1 MRVVKVETKER
12 GNSKEVGRYEKGLER
27 ARMRGEGV
35 GESRVCDDP
44 SRRSLQ
50 MPQWTLY
57 TFNSPI
63 DNLPE
68 VGSIRIG
75 PP

>member
-1 MRVVKVETKER
+1 M
-12 GNSKEVGRYEKGLER
+12 
-27 ARMRGEGV
+27 
-35 GESRVCDDP
+35 GESRVCGGVEGDP
-44 SRRSLQ
+44 SRRRLQ

-57 TFNSPI
+57 TFDSPI